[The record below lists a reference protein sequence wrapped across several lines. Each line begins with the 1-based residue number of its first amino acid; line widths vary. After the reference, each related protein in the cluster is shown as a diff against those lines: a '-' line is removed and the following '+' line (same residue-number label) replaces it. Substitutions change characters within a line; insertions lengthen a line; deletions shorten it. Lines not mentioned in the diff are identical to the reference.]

1 MDRRFK
7 VLIGAMIFALSVA
20 CGPKMASKE
29 TMQRIQ
35 ELQAQIEK
43 LQSEIAKCEE
53 EMRNIDAQKT
63 EKSQL
68 IEKLRA
74 ERDSLKTLLELI
86 KQGY

>member
-1 MDRRFK
+1 MIK
-7 VLIGAMIFALSVA
+7 LKKWMWAIIFALSIA

-35 ELQAQIEK
+35 ELQAQIDK
-43 LQSEIAKCEE
+43 LQSDIAKCGEE
-53 EMRNIDAQKT
+53 LKRIDTQKG

-74 ERDSLKTLLELI
+74 ERESLKTLLEFI